1 PLLPAGTGPW
11 KPAQIILGL
20 SRKQGGPDWQG
31 RICFRLP
38 QLPFGLGTFHG
49 IYATIVW
56 SLNSRL
62 IRITVSS
69 SVYGH
74 TKWDQLYQVAV
85 YRQLII
91 QSKPVVEA
99 TNYRGGGM
107 GGGGFQG
114 ASRPG
119 GGAGRR
125 PGGGAIAQRPGTG
138 AGQRPGAGAGQR
150 PG

>member
-99 TNYRGGGM
+99 TNSLSFSKATSASTKRSST
-107 GGGGFQG
+107 
-114 ASRPG
+114 ASRLLKTSL
-119 GGAGRR
+119 ANHFSL
-125 PGGGAIAQRPGTG
+125 ISSQICSTG
-138 AGQRPGAGAGQR
+138 LS
-150 PG
+150 